1 MSSGAPPPTVGTSTS
16 EPVRRL
22 RAPTP
27 RVALLIAALIVL
39 GVLFYLA
46 RGSLG
51 PFILGLVLIY
61 VMDPAVER
69 VARLRLGRWRIPRS
83 LAVLL
88 IYVATA
94 LILYWGIS
102 LLIGPLVKQ
111 VGAFVED
118 LPAFTASVQ
127 EWYRT
132 AELPGFIRAAIDA
145 LLRGA
150 GEATGG
156 LDPGTIVPIARSVA
170 GFLGSFI
177 AYLIIPVWA
186 FYLLKDRP
194 SLTASINRAIP
205 RTWRRDVWAGV
216 GIANR
221 VFGRWLRGQLILGL
235 VVGIATFIGL
245 QILGAVVDPRFGE
258 FAVLLAVVAGVLELL
273 PIIGPIIA
281 MIPTLLIALTVGDPV
296 RGVIAVVILYL
307 IVQQLENNILV
318 PIVQAD
324 AIDLHPS
331 VVILALIVGGSIAGL
346 FGAIFAL
353 PLTAAGRDL
362 YRYAFRRMSEDD
374 PTIPPPDHPDLLPF
388 RDRLPNAMG
397 DFPEPDEILRGDDD
411 QGMSTGLIEELRR
424 GGEEGLEEAAR
435 AEGARAEASP
445 AEAARAEGARTAAA
459 DTRNKSAVG
468 TGSDPVPPNGSTGSG
483 QSR

>member
-1 MSSGAPPPTVGTSTS
+1 MSQGAPPPTAGMPSS
-16 EPVRRL
+16 QPVPRL
-22 RAPTP
+22 RPPTP
-27 RVALLIAALIVL
+27 RVALLIAGLVVL
-39 GVLFYLA
+39 GVIFYMA

-69 VARLRLGRWRIPRS
+69 LSRLRLGRWRVRRS
-83 LAVLL
+83 LAVLV

-102 LLIGPLVKQ
+102 LLIGPLVRQ
-111 VGAFVED
+111 VGSFVEN

-132 AELPGFIRAAIDA
+132 AELPDFFRSAIDG
-145 LLRGA
+145 LLGGA
-150 GEATGG
+150 GEAAGG
-156 LDPGTIVPIARSVA
+156 LDPGTILPIARTVA

-205 RTWRRDVWAGV
+205 RTWRRDVWACV
-216 GIANR
+216 GIVNR

-245 QILGAVVDPRFGE
+245 EVLGAVVDPRFGE
-258 FAVLLAVVAGVLELL
+258 FALLLAVVAGILELL

-281 MIPTLLIALTVGDPV
+281 MIPTLLIALTVADPV
-296 RGVIAVVILYL
+296 RGLIAVVILYL

-318 PIVQAD
+318 PIVQGD

-353 PLTAAGRDL
+353 PLTAAARDV
-362 YRYAFRRMSEDD
+362 YRYGFRRLSEHD
-374 PTIPPPDHPDLLPF
+374 PTVPPADHLDLVPF

-411 QGMSTGLIEELRR
+411 RGMSPGLSEELRHGGDEGLQEASR
-424 GGEEGLEEAAR
+424 AATGDARGESPGPAGDTGERDDGAAHGTGGE
-435 AEGARAEASP
+435 
-445 AEAARAEGARTAAA
+445 TA
-459 DTRNKSAVG
+459 TPERSRRSA
-468 TGSDPVPPNGSTGSG
+468 